1 MRAAFAASSAFPD
14 TVRAARSIAT
24 PLMKVRVS
32 LTSVTAL
39 EALTRLV
46 NAGATNAGAA
56 DDGAEFGLI
65 SPRSIRLESS
75 AFSRRAAQVVGVPV
89 LAAVLAAVL
98 ALVPVPVLCSVPF
111 PWAHE
116 LSSVRWVSVLMA
128 TTVSCPELV
137 RRGAFCSR

>member
-56 DDGAEFGLI
+56 DD
-65 SPRSIRLESS
+65 
-75 AFSRRAAQVVGVPV
+75 
-89 LAAVLAAVL
+89 
-98 ALVPVPVLCSVPF
+98 
-111 PWAHE
+111 
-116 LSSVRWVSVLMA
+116 
-128 TTVSCPELV
+128 
-137 RRGAFCSR
+137 